1 MWEKGLRFGCS
12 FPDGVALGTESFFP
26 ESPVPLPVPDSLGAP
41 AGPPPAGEAH
51 LVVVRSRPSAGTAAD
66 ATGEIVTR
74 YWHPRR
80 RAWQEQKFES
90 LEHAMHLF
98 VEENGWVLRQQQLL
112 DRAGAEELIFTV
124 RLDELDQPS
133 ARDLLLDEVGLTPE
147 DAEAL
152 LDRVDE
158 QADRSQQ

>member
-1 MWEKGLRFGCS
+1 MWEKGLRFGCFITGGS
-12 FPDGVALGTESFFP
+12 ALGTESFFQ
-26 ESPVPLPVPDSLGAP
+26 ESPVPLPVPDSSGAP
-41 AGPPPAGEAH
+41 AGSAPTADTH
-51 LVVVRSRPSAGTAAD
+51 LMVVRSRPTAGTAAD
-66 ATGEIVTR
+66 STGEIVTR

-80 RAWQEQKFES
+80 RAWQEQSFES

>member
-12 FPDGVALGTESFFP
+12 FPGGVALGTESVFP
-26 ESPVPLPVPDSLGAP
+26 ESPVPLPVPDT
-41 AGPPPAGEAH
+41 AGRPPAGEAH
-51 LVVVRSRPSAGTAAD
+51 LVVVRSRPSSGTAAD
-66 ATGEIVTR
+66 STGEIVTR

-80 RAWQEQKFES
+80 RAWQEQTFES

>member
-1 MWEKGLRFGCS
+1 M
-12 FPDGVALGTESFFP
+12 
-26 ESPVPLPVPDSLGAP
+26 
-41 AGPPPAGEAH
+41 
-51 LVVVRSRPSAGTAAD
+51 
-66 ATGEIVTR
+66 
-74 YWHPRR
+74 
-80 RAWQEQKFES
+80 
-90 LEHAMHLF
+90 EHAMHLF

-112 DRAGAEELIFTV
+112 DKAGREELIFAV